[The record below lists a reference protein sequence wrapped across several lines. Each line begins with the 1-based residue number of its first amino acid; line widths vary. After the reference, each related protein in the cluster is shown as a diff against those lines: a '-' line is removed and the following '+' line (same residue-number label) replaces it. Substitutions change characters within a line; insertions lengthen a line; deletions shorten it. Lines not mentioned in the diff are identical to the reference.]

1 VGRRS
6 VWSSPIRWL
15 AIAVENHDEAALGLG
30 GRDHQRPALPGGS
43 TRRSRSQARL
53 RCGRFLRGR
62 FPASTIRLP
71 TTRFRG
77 TNASTRHFARLREE
91 EIMRPVRPGLAA
103 ALVAAALSAALFGA
117 DAARAADPVKIRL
130 SYVVPIANWASML
143 VEKKDL
149 AKHLGKSY
157 QLEIT
162 RFAGTPPMI
171 TALAAGE
178 LEIADLTYPTLPIAI
193 ENAGMDDLRVIADEF
208 QDGNAGFYSNEFM
221 VLADGPIRRIEDLK
235 GKAVATNAAG
245 SAVDIA
251 MRAMLR
257 KHGLENRRDYTIVEA
272 PFPTMR
278 AMLAEKKVD
287 LVPAVLPFSLDPQ
300 LRKVGRTLFDTK
312 DAVGVSQFSMWIA
325 RKSFIDKNRA
335 ALTDMM
341 EDSLRIVRWYL
352 EPSNH
357 KEAMEIC
364 ARITK
369 QPAERFDWVF
379 TNKDNYRDANM
390 IPDLAA
396 LQRNVDLTRDL
407 GFIKASFDVNKFAD
421 LSVVQDAAKRLK

>member
-1 VGRRS
+1 MHG
-6 VWSSPIRWL
+6 P
-15 AIAVENHDEAALGLG
+15 AV
-30 GRDHQRPALPGGS
+30 
-43 TRRSRSQARL
+43 
-53 RCGRFLRGR
+53 
-62 FPASTIRLP
+62 LP
-71 TTRFRG
+71 TNRFRG
-77 TNASTRHFARLREE
+77 TNVAKRCFALKFALRE
-91 EIMRPVRPGLAA
+91 EIMRFARTGLAA
-103 ALVAAALSAALFGA
+103 ALAVTLLGAGLFGA
-117 DAARAADPVKIRL
+117 AQAADPVKIRL

-143 VEKKDL
+143 MEKKDL
-149 AKHLGKSY
+149 AKNLGKSY

-178 LEIADLTYPTLPIAI
+178 LDIADLTYPTLPIAI
-193 ENAGMDDLRVIADEF
+193 QNAGMDDLRVIADEF

-221 VLADGPIRRIEDLK
+221 VLADGPIKRVEDLK

-257 KHGLENRRDYTIVEA
+257 KHGLEDKRDYTIVEA

-287 LVPAVLPFSLDPQ
+287 LVPAVLPFSLDPE
-300 LRKVGRTLFDTK
+300 LRKIGRPLFDTK
-312 DAVGVSQFSMWIA
+312 EAIGISQFSIWVA
-325 RKSFIDKNRA
+325 RKIFIDKNRA
-335 ALTDMM
+335 ALTDFM

-352 EPSNH
+352 DPANH

-369 QPAERFDWVF
+369 QPAERFSWVF
-379 TNKDNYRDANM
+379 TNKDNYRDPNM
-390 IPDLAA
+390 LPDLAA

-421 LSVVQDAAKRLK
+421 LGIVQDAAKRLK